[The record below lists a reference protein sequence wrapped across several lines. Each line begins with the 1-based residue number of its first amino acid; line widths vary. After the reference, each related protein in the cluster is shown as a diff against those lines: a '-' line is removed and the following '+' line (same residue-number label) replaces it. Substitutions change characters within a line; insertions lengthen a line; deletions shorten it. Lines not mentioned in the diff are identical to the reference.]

1 MGDLTAE
8 HSHKTGNTRL
18 RFYMSS
24 INKNLIYHFYS
35 IFKSYVKT
43 EPKIINRKLNKL
55 TNIEHSDI
63 YFSTLKYSIFNW
75 AYDDFYEQIQ
85 NKNIKFI
92 PKNSINRIT
101 SVSLAYRI
109 MVDGSFNK
117 IKGYLILCRD
127 SYSRE
132 DVLLLVS
139 ILKIKFNLSVASV
152 SIKKITKF
160 TIEYESTNLQCHI

>member
-92 PKNSINRIT
+92 
-101 SVSLAYRI
+101 
-109 MVDGSFNK
+109 
-117 IKGYLILCRD
+117 
-127 SYSRE
+127 
-132 DVLLLVS
+132 
-139 ILKIKFNLSVASV
+139 
-152 SIKKITKF
+152 
-160 TIEYESTNLQCHI
+160 